1 MVGKRRNFFLEK
13 ASASIKGDLRYLF
26 DAIDTNRN
34 GEISPGELAMHL
46 RQAGLGQFEGDLA
59 YLFKSMNVDGSGS
72 IDFEEFGE
80 LMLRH
85 RCLIS
90 KYTEFVTYFL
100 PIDANQDD
108 SISIDQIKVV
118 MSSSGEASLSVDEV
132 AFLQVRTSGHPMT
145 WNQFIEVLLVT

>member
-1 MVGKRRNFFLEK
+1 M
-13 ASASIKGDLRYLF
+13 D
-26 DAIDTNRN
+26 
-34 GEISPGELAMHL
+34 
-46 RQAGLGQFEGDLA
+46 
-59 YLFKSMNVDGSGS
+59 VDGSCS

-85 RCLIS
+85 RCLMS

-108 SISIDQIKVV
+108 SISIDEIKVV
-118 MSSSGEASLSVDEV
+118 MASVGEASLSVDEV
-132 AFLQVRTSGHPMT
+132 AFLQARTSGHPMT

>member
-1 MVGKRRNFFLEK
+1 M
-13 ASASIKGDLRYLF
+13 D
-26 DAIDTNRN
+26 
-34 GEISPGELAMHL
+34 
-46 RQAGLGQFEGDLA
+46 
-59 YLFKSMNVDGSGS
+59 VDGSGS
-72 IDFEEFGE
+72 IDFEEFAE

-108 SISIDQIKVV
+108 SISIDEIKLV
-118 MSSSGEASLSVDEV
+118 MAVGEASLSVDEV
-132 AFLQVRTSGHPMT
+132 AFLQGRTFGHPMT